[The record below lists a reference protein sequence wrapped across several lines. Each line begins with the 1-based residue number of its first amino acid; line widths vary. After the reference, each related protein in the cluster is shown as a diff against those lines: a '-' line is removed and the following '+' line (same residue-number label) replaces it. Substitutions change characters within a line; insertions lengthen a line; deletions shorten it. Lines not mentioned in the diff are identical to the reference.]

1 MQPFIHS
8 TMKKYLV
15 TALLCSF
22 LLLFSKVSYGQ
33 QSGVGL
39 GAILN
44 GPTGL
49 SVKVW
54 LSEDFA
60 VDGALGLQLSENFQ
74 SVYVHSDFLY
84 HNNSLNEELNLNN
97 ASLRTYYGAGIRAV
111 FQDFNDIVGLRLP
124 IGLTYSLTNAPLGT
138 FFELVPTFDIE
149 PSFQF
154 SFAGAIGLRY
164 YLN

>member
-1 MQPFIHS
+1 
-8 TMKKYLV
+8 MKKFIA
-15 TALLCSF
+15 TAFFCLSLLTLSQM
-22 LLLFSKVSYGQ
+22 SVAQ
-33 QSGVGL
+33 QSGVGI
-39 GAILN
+39 GGILN

-54 LSEDFA
+54 LSEDLA

-74 SVYVHSDFLY
+74 SVYVHSDILY
-84 HNNSLNEELNLNN
+84 HNNSLNEELDLNN
-97 ASLRTYYGAGIRAV
+97 ASLRSYYGAGIRVV
-111 FQDFNDIVGLRLP
+111 FQDFNDIVGIRLP
-124 IGLTYSLTNAPLGT
+124 AGITYSLTNAPLGT
-138 FFELVPTFDIE
+138 FFELAPTFDIE

>member
-1 MQPFIHS
+1 MKYFI
-8 TMKKYLV
+8 
-15 TALLCSF
+15 AIAAFCCS
-22 LLLFSKVSYGQ
+22 LLLLSQMSLAQ
-33 QSGVGL
+33 QSGVGV
-39 GAILN
+39 GGILN

-54 LSEDFA
+54 LSDDLA

-74 SVYVHSDFLY
+74 SVYVHSDILY

-97 ASLRTYYGAGIRAV
+97 ASLRSYYGAGVRVV
-111 FQDFNDIVGLRLP
+111 FQDFNDVVGIRLP
-124 IGLTYSLTNAPLGT
+124 AGITYSLTNAPLGT

>member
-1 MQPFIHS
+1 
-8 TMKKYLV
+8 MKKFIA
-15 TALLCSF
+15 TAAFCCS
-22 LLLFSKVSYGQ
+22 LLLLSQISLAQ
-33 QSGVGL
+33 QSGVGV
-39 GAILN
+39 GGILN

-54 LSEDFA
+54 LSDDLA

-74 SVYVHSDFLY
+74 SVYIHSDILY
-84 HNNSLNEELNLNN
+84 HNNSLNEELDLNN
-97 ASLRTYYGAGIRAV
+97 ASLRSYYGAGVRVV
-111 FQDFNDIVGLRLP
+111 FQDFNDIVGIRLP
-124 IGLTYSLTNAPLGT
+124 AGITYSLTNAPLGT

>member
-1 MQPFIHS
+1 
-8 TMKKYLV
+8 MKKYII
-15 TALLCSF
+15 TALFCCT
-22 LLLFSKVSYGQ
+22 LLTFSQISYAQ

-44 GPTGL
+44 GPTGI

-54 LSEDFA
+54 LSEDLA

-74 SVYVHSDFLY
+74 SVYIHSDILY
-84 HNNSLNEELNLNN
+84 HNDSLNEELDLNN
-97 ASLRTYYGAGIRAV
+97 SSLRSYYGAGLRVV
-111 FQDFNDIVGLRLP
+111 FQDFNDIVGLRFP
-124 IGLTYSLTNAPLGT
+124 VGLTYSLTNAPLGT
-138 FFELVPTFDIE
+138 FFELAPTFDIE
-149 PSFQF
+149 PNFQF

>member
-1 MQPFIHS
+1 MS
-8 TMKKYLV
+8 V
-15 TALLCSF
+15 A
-22 LLLFSKVSYGQ
+22 Q
-33 QSGVGL
+33 QSGVGI
-39 GAILN
+39 GGILN

-54 LSEDFA
+54 LSEDLA

-74 SVYVHSDFLY
+74 SVYVHSDILY
-84 HNNSLNEELNLNN
+84 HNNSLNEELDLNN
-97 ASLRTYYGAGIRAV
+97 ASLRSYYGAGIRVV
-111 FQDFNDIVGLRLP
+111 FQDFNDIVGIRLP
-124 IGLTYSLTNAPLGT
+124 AGITYSLTNAPLGT
-138 FFELVPTFDIE
+138 FFELAPTFDIE

>member
-1 MQPFIHS
+1 
-8 TMKKYLV
+8 MKKIIATAIFCCSLLV
-15 TALLCSF
+15 
-22 LLLFSKVSYGQ
+22 FSQISLAQ
-33 QSGVGL
+33 QSGVGI

-44 GPTGL
+44 DPTGL

-54 LSEDFA
+54 INEDLA

-74 SVYVHSDFLY
+74 SVYVHSDILY
-84 HNNSLNEELNLNN
+84 HNNSLNEQLNLNN
-97 ASLRTYYGAGIRAV
+97 ASLRSYYGAGIRVV
-111 FQDFNDIVGLRLP
+111 FQDFNDVVGIRLP
-124 IGLTYSLTNAPLGT
+124 AGITYSLTNAPLGT
-138 FFELVPTFDIE
+138 FFELAPTFDIE